1 MTRRKLRMTPF
12 ARFFIV
18 MLFLAPL
25 AYIGASYYNGEDGIE
40 NIKKLIGIE
49 QVDNNATNQKQ
60 TQTTKRNRTV
70 NGGDQVAKLT
80 EEVDKLKK
88 ANADLRSTIRKKDAE
103 IERMKQELLDYKMN
117 RK

>member
-1 MTRRKLRMTPF
+1 MARRKLRMTPF

-49 QVDNNATNQKQ
+49 QVDNTSTTKKQ
-60 TQTTKRNRTV
+60 TQTTRKNS
-70 NGGDQVAKLT
+70 NSSDQVAKLT

-103 IERMKQELLDYKMN
+103 IEKMKQELLDYKMDRN
-117 RK
+117 